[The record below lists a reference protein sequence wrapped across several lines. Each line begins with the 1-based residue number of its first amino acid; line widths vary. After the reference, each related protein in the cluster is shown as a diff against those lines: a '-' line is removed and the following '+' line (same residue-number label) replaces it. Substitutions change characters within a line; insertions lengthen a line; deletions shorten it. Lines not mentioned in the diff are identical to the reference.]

1 VTDERDLYGLL
12 GVSRSASD
20 DDIKK
25 AYRSLARKL
34 HPDLNPGDA
43 DAEQRFKEVSAA
55 YDVLSDPKLRALY
68 DEFGEAGLGQ
78 GFDPEQARAYQQ
90 YQQRRSAS
98 GAQPGD
104 VHGFDLEDLEELFG
118 GRFSRSDF
126 SAGFPRRGRD
136 LAATVEI
143 SLREALQGTEVSL
156 QAPNRV
162 GTATGPVITVRI
174 PKGAA
179 HGDRLTV
186 KGKGLS
192 DPRGGPPGDLIIET
206 LVRKHEHFRR
216 EGLHLHLTLPV
227 ALAEAY
233 NGGTV
238 DVPTPDGNVK
248 LKIPPGSQS
257 GSRLRLKDKGVLRGK
272 QRGDLYVELRVML
285 PDQRDE
291 TLAAALDAA
300 SSLYSTPVRQGIAL

>member
-1 VTDERDLYGLL
+1 MA
-12 GVSRSASD
+12 RSASQD
-20 DDIKK
+20 EIKK

-34 HPDLNPGDA
+34 HPDLNPGDRA
-43 DAEQRFKEVSAA
+43 AEQRFKEVSAA
-55 YDVLSDPKLRALY
+55 YDILSDAKTRALY
-68 DEFGEAGLGQ
+68 DEFGEAGLSQ

-90 YQQRRSAS
+90 YQRRRSAS

-104 VHGFDLEDLEELFG
+104 AQEFDLRDLEELFG

-126 SAGFPRRGRD
+126 SGGRPRRGRD
-136 LAATVEI
+136 LSATVEI
-143 SLREALQGTEVSL
+143 GLSEALHGTEVTL
-156 QAPNRV
+156 QAPSST
-162 GTATGPVITVRI
+162 GAATGPVVTVRI

-186 KGKGLS
+186 KGKGLA

-206 LVRKHEHFRR
+206 LVREHQHFRR
-216 EGLHLHLTLPV
+216 EGLDLHLTLPV
-227 ALAEAY
+227 TLAEAY
-233 NGGTV
+233 NGASV

-248 LKIPPGSQS
+248 LKIPAGSQT
-257 GSRLRLKDKGVLRGK
+257 GSRLRLKEKGVPRGK

-285 PDQRDE
+285 PDQADE
-291 TLAAALDAA
+291 TLAAALDAS